1 MLQKDSLTVGFLY
14 CGYYSIFLTRLNQ
27 TLNDMKR
34 LFIMFLI
41 ASLGAISCKKESCE
55 NPFYCDWD
63 TPFEVPPF
71 DKIKFEHFKPA
82 YLRGMEEEMAEVNAI
97 INNTA
102 EPTFDNTIRA
112 MQFTGELMTKV
123 QRAMGPLSGAN
134 TNDSIQALQKE
145 MTPLFSKHRDDISLN
160 EKLFARVKSV
170 YENRDKFNLT
180 PEESKLLEDQYLG
193 FIRNGIGLSSEDKEI
208 LRALNGQLSMLSL
221 SFGENLLAETNS
233 FTMVI
238 DNEQDLSGLP
248 EGVIA
253 QAAAAAKARGME
265 GKWLFT
271 LQAPSYFPFMTY
283 ADNRDLREKMFRGY
297 MLRGNNG
304 NERDNNKIAADIV
317 RLRVEKA
324 NLLGYKSHA
333 DYVLERNMAKEPQ
346 KVLGFLAQIWD
357 AALPVA
363 KAEAAEQQRLI
374 DKEGGKFK
382 LEPWDW
388 FYYTEKIRKEKYDLS
403 DEETRPYFSVSNVTD
418 GMFYVANRLYG
429 LEFSERKD
437 IPLYH
442 PDVKTFEVK
451 RNKKHVGILMIDYYP
466 RASKRGGAWC
476 SAMRP
481 QRLDEKGKFVTP
493 LVSMV
498 TNFTPPSGDKPALIT
513 PDEASTMF
521 HEFGHALHS
530 LLSNTEYTS
539 GVSRDFVELPSQIM
553 EHWVL
558 EPEVLRVYAKHYQTG
573 EVIPDALIE
582 KIEKA
587 GMFNMG
593 FTTVEYLAASS
604 LDMEYHS
611 VTEPVEINV
620 AEFEKSAMGKYGL
633 IPEIIPRYRS
643 TYFSHIFSG
652 GYSSGY
658 YSYIWC
664 EVLDA
669 DAFKAYK
676 ETGDIFNK
684 EVAARFEKE
693 ILARKGSKDELDM
706 YVSFRGR
713 EPGIEALLENR
724 GLLKQ

>member
-1 MLQKDSLTVGFLY
+1 
-14 CGYYSIFLTRLNQ
+14 
-27 TLNDMKR
+27 MKK

-41 ASLGAISCKKESCE
+41 VSLGVISCKKESCE
-55 NPFYCDWD
+55 NPFYCDWN

-82 YLRGMEEEMAEVNAI
+82 YLKGMEEEMAEVNTI
-97 INNTA
+97 INNT
-102 EPTFDNTIRA
+102 EDPTFDNTIRA
-112 MQFTGELMTKV
+112 LQFTGELLTRV

-134 TNDSIQALQKE
+134 TNDSIQALQRE

-160 EKLFARVKSV
+160 DKLFERVKSV
-170 YENRDKFNLT
+170 YENRDNFDLT
-180 PEESKLLEDQYLG
+180 PEESKLLEDEYIG
-193 FIRNGIGLSSEDKEI
+193 FIRNGIGLSSEDKEK
-208 LRALNGQLSMLSL
+208 LRKLNGQLSMLSVR
-221 SFGENLLAETNS
+221 FGENLLKETNA
-233 FTMVI
+233 FTLVI
-238 DNEQDLSGLP
+238 ENEQDLSGLP
-248 EGVIA
+248 EGVRA
-253 QAAAAAKARGME
+253 QAASAAQARGME

-271 LQAPSYFPFMTY
+271 LQAPSYFPFLTY
-283 ADNRDLREKMFRGY
+283 ADNRSLREKMFRGY

-304 NERDNNKIAADIV
+304 NDNDNNQIVADIV
-317 RLRVEKA
+317 RLRVERA
-324 NLLGYKSHA
+324 QLLGYKSHA
-333 DYVLERNMAKEPQ
+333 DYVLERNMAKEPE
-346 KVLGFLAQIWD
+346 KVLSFLSQIWD

-363 KAEAAEQQRLI
+363 KAEAAEQQVLI

-429 LEFSERKD
+429 LEFSERND

-451 RNKKHVGILMIDYYP
+451 RNNKHVGILMIDYYP

-476 SAMRP
+476 SPMRP
-481 QRLDEKGKFVTP
+481 QRLDENGKFVTP

-498 TNFTPPSGDKPALIT
+498 TNFTPPSGDKPALLT
-513 PDEASTMF
+513 PDEASTLF

-573 EVIPDALIE
+573 EVIPDELIE

-587 GMFNMG
+587 GKFNTG

-611 VTEPVEINV
+611 LTEPVEVNV
-620 AEFEKSAMGKYGL
+620 GEFEKSAMDKYGL

-669 DAFKAYK
+669 DAFKAFK

-693 ILARKGSKDELDM
+693 ILARKGSRDELDM
-706 YVSFRGR
+706 YISFRGR

-724 GLLKQ
+724 GLVKQ

>member
-1 MLQKDSLTVGFLY
+1 
-14 CGYYSIFLTRLNQ
+14 
-27 TLNDMKR
+27 MKK
-34 LFIMFLI
+34 LIIMFLI
-41 ASLGAISCKKESCE
+41 ASLGAISCKKENCE

-160 EKLFARVKSV
+160 EKLFERIKSV
-170 YENRDKFNLT
+170 YENRDKFNLS

-193 FIRNGIGLSSEDKEI
+193 FIRNGIGLSSEDKEK

-253 QAAAAAKARGME
+253 QASAAAKARGME

-283 ADNRDLREKMFRGY
+283 ADNRGLREKMFSGY

-346 KVLGFLAQIWD
+346 KVLTFLAQIWD

-403 DEETRPYFSVSNVTD
+403 DEETRPYFSVSNVTE

-451 RNKKHVGILMIDYYP
+451 RNQKHVGILMIDYYP

-481 QRLDEKGKFVTP
+481 QRLDEKGKPVTP

-684 EVAARFEKE
+684 EVAERFEKE

>member
-481 QRLDEKGKFVTP
+481 QRLDEKGKQVTP

>member
-1 MLQKDSLTVGFLY
+1 
-14 CGYYSIFLTRLNQ
+14 
-27 TLNDMKR
+27 MKR
-34 LFIMFLI
+34 ILIMLLI
-41 ASLGAISCKKESCE
+41 TSLGVISCRKEKCG

-82 YLRGMEEEMAEVNAI
+82 YLKGMEEEMAEVNAI
-97 INNTA
+97 ISNPE

-112 MQFTGELMTKV
+112 MQFTGKLMEKV
-123 QRAMGPLSGAN
+123 QRALGPLSGAN
-134 TNDSIQALQKE
+134 TNDSLQALQRE
-145 MTPLFSKHRDDISLN
+145 MSPLLSKHRDDIALN
-160 EKLFARVKSV
+160 EKLFERVKSV
-170 YENRDKFNLT
+170 YENRDKFGLT
-180 PEESKLLEDQYLG
+180 PEEVKLLEDEYLG
-193 FIRNGIGLSSEDKEI
+193 FVRSGIGLSPENKEI
-208 LRALNGQLSMLSL
+208 LRKLNSDLALLGVK
-221 SFGENLLAETNS
+221 FGENLLAETND
-233 FTMVI
+233 FTLVI
-238 DNEQDLSGLP
+238 DNEPDLSGLP
-248 EGVIA
+248 DGIRA
-253 QAAAAAKARGME
+253 QAAEAAKARGME

-283 ADNRDLREKMFRGY
+283 ADNRALREKMFRGY
-297 MLRGNNG
+297 SMRGNNG
-304 NERDNNKIAADIV
+304 NEHDNNKILADII

-324 NLLGYKSHA
+324 RLLGYESHA
-333 DYVLERNMAKEPQ
+333 DYVLELNMAKEPET
-346 KVLGFLAQIWD
+346 VLNFLAQIWE

-363 KAEAAEQQRLI
+363 KAEAAAQQGLI
-374 DKEGGKFK
+374 DREGSKFK

-403 DEETRPYFSVSNVTD
+403 DEETKPYFSARNVTD

-429 LEFSERKD
+429 LEFSERND

-442 PDVKTFEVK
+442 PDVRTWEVK
-451 RNKKHVGILMIDYYP
+451 RDNKHVGILMIDYHP

-481 QRLDEKGKFVTP
+481 QRLDENGNFVTP

-498 TNFTPPSGDKPALIT
+498 TNFTPPSGDTPSLLT
-513 PDEASTMF
+513 PDEASTLF
-521 HEFGHALHS
+521 HEFGHALHN

-553 EHWVL
+553 EHWVF
-558 EPEVLRVYAKHYQTG
+558 EPEVLKIYAKHYQTG

-587 GMFNMG
+587 GKFNQG
-593 FTTVEYLAASS
+593 FITTEYLAASS

-611 VTEPVEINV
+611 LTEPVELNIG
-620 AEFEKSAMGKYGL
+620 EFEKKAMDKYGL
-633 IPEIIPRYRS
+633 ISEIIPRYRS
-643 TYFSHIFSG
+643 TYFNHIIG
-652 GYSSGY
+652 GYSAGY

-664 EVLDA
+664 EQLDA
-669 DAFKAYK
+669 DAFNAFK

-693 ILARKGSKDELDM
+693 ILARKGSKDELEM
-706 YVSFRGR
+706 WIAFRGR

-724 GLLKQ
+724 GFKN